1 MKIQILGS
9 GCSKCSQAAQVMKE
23 TAKNLGLVEG
33 QNYEFEKVTN
43 IQEMMKYKVMLTP
56 GIVING
62 KVVLTGKVPS
72 VAEAQRLINNG
83 LAEEMK

>member
-9 GCSKCSQAAQVMKE
+9 GCSKCSQAAQIMKE

-33 QNYEFEKVTN
+33 ENFQFEKVTN
-43 IQEMMKYKVMLTP
+43 IQEMMKYKVMFTP

-62 KVVLTGKVPS
+62 KVVMTGKVPS
-72 VAEAQRLINNG
+72 AAEAQKLINNG
-83 LAEEMK
+83 LAEELK